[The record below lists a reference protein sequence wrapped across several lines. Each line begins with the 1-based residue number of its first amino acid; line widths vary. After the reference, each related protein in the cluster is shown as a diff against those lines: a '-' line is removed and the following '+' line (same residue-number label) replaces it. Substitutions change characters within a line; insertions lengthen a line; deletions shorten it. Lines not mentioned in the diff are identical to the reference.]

1 MSNGAVV
8 QIDQGLIARALEE
21 DIGFGD
27 VTTLWTVPAE
37 QTLRASIITR
47 QPGVI
52 AGLEVAAAVFRAVDA
67 ALHIELLVADGAAVT
82 PDARI
87 AHLEGNAR
95 SILTA
100 ERTALNFLGR
110 LSGIATLTARCVAAL
125 AGTGAAIIDTRKT
138 TPGLRA
144 LEKYAVRVGGGRNHR
159 FALDDGILIKDNHI
173 AAAGGIGPA
182 IASARNHAPHLLKIE
197 VECETLEQVGEA
209 LDAGADVILLDNM
222 SVGEQRKAVALIR
235 QRDARILIEASGN
248 IGTNPERLA
257 AVAATGVDFISLG
270 ALTHSAPNFDLS
282 LECSEEHTAEA

>member
-1 MSNGAVV
+1 M
-8 QIDQGLIARALEE
+8 
-21 DIGFGD
+21 
-27 VTTLWTVPAE
+27 
-37 QTLRASIITR
+37 
-47 QPGVI
+47 I
-52 AGLEVAAAVFRAVDA
+52 AGLEVAAEVFRAVDA
-67 ALHIELLVADGAAVT
+67 TLHLELLVADGAAVT
-82 PDARI
+82 PDTRVARI
-87 AHLEGNAR
+87 EGNAR

-110 LSGIATLTARCVAAL
+110 LSGIATLTARCVAAI
-125 AGTGAAIIDTRKT
+125 AGTNAAIIDTRKT

-182 IASARNHAPHLLKIE
+182 IAGAKKGAPHLLKIE

-209 LDAGADVILLDNM
+209 LAAGADVILLDNM
-222 SVGEQRKAVALIR
+222 NVGQQREAVAVIR
-235 QRDARILIEASGN
+235 QHDARILIEASGN

-257 AVAATGVDFISLG
+257 AVAATGVDVISLG

-282 LECSEEHTAEA
+282 LECSE

>member
-1 MSNGAVV
+1 MSDHERPP
-8 QIDQGLIARALEE
+8 IDTALIARALEE

-27 VTTLWTVPAE
+27 VTTLCTVPSGR
-37 QTLRASIITR
+37 TLTATIIAR
-47 QPGVI
+47 QAGVI

-82 PDARI
+82 PAARVARI
-87 AHLEGNAR
+87 EGNAR

-110 LSGIATLTARCVAAL
+110 LCGIATLTARCVAAI
-125 AGTGAAIIDTRKT
+125 AGTRAAIIDTRKT

-159 FALDDGILIKDNHI
+159 FGLDDGILIKDNHI

-182 IASARNHAPHLLKIE
+182 IAGARQGAPHLLKIE
-197 VECETLEQVGEA
+197 VECETLDQVREA
-209 LDAGADVILLDNM
+209 LAAGADVMLLDNM
-222 SVGEQRKAVALIR
+222 NVGQQREAVALIR
-235 QRDARILIEASGN
+235 QHDARILIEASGN

-282 LECSEEHTAEA
+282 LECSD

>member
-1 MSNGAVV
+1 MYNQPTMYNREAL
-8 QIDQGLIARALEE
+8 QIDPALIARALEE

-27 VTTLWTVPAE
+27 ITTLCTVPAE
-37 QTLRASIITR
+37 RTLAAAIIAR

-67 ALHIELLVADGAAVT
+67 TLHLELLAADGAAVT
-82 PDARI
+82 PDARVARI
-87 AHLEGNAR
+87 EGNAR

-110 LSGIATLTARCVAAL
+110 LSGIATLTARCVAAV

-138 TPGLRA
+138 TPGMRA

-182 IASARNHAPHLLKIE
+182 IAGARQGAPHLLKIE
-197 VECETLEQVGEA
+197 VECETLDQVGEA
-209 LDAGADVILLDNM
+209 LAAGADVILLDNM
-222 SVGEQRKAVALIR
+222 SLGQQREAVALIR
-235 QRDARILIEASGN
+235 QHDAHILIEASGG
-248 IGTNPERLA
+248 IGTDPQRLA

-270 ALTHSAPNFDLS
+270 ALTHSAPNFDFS
-282 LECSEEHTAEA
+282 LECSE